1 MSDFIATYEITRGR
15 FTDAI
20 TKLSHA
26 QLNFRQNPNT
36 LTAAEM
42 ALHVAGIEVSYASQL
57 FESNLN
63 AEDELLAR
71 CATEG
76 SINDLPFPVPAE
88 ELTPDRVAKD
98 LERGRAAAMS
108 LFESADPNIRA
119 KVVPSA
125 LGPLMN
131 GQGAMAR
138 LCSHAFYHLG
148 QVYMIAQSPDYPA

>member
-1 MSDFIATYEITRGR
+1 MNDFLATYEITRGR
-15 FTDAI
+15 FSDAV
-20 TKLSHA
+20 TKLTSA

-42 ALHVAGIEVSYASQL
+42 ALHVAGIEISYASQL
-57 FESNLN
+57 FESHLSP
-63 AEDELLAR
+63 EDELLAR

-88 ELTPDRVAKD
+88 ELTPERVARS
-98 LERGRAAAMS
+98 LERGRAAAIS
-108 LFESADPNIRA
+108 LFESADSEIRN
-119 KVVPSA
+119 KVIPSA

-138 LCSHAFYHLG
+138 LSAHAFYHLG